1 MGSYIIG
8 GPHGWWMT
16 MMMMIG
22 CKLLRHQRKRRDG
35 LGRAQCGRAQRD
47 RRQRKPAMAMAERT
61 EGDDGG
67 GGGNSA
73 METTEDSGSCIT
85 GVSTHDGQYTQ
96 YNIFGNSFE
105 VSAKY
110 VPPIRP
116 IGRGAYGIVWCVFI
130 LFPSALRY
138 LLLLLFSVV
147 LLLLLLF
154 CSFVFSLAAVCCFR
168 CRWSGLLDRGDMSRT
183 RTRCYGASI
192 VCVQTFC
199 ELEQLDEDWTS
210 RLCFKGCYLLCCC
223 WCTSGSG

>member
-1 MGSYIIG
+1 
-8 GPHGWWMT
+8 
-16 MMMMIG
+16 MMVLG

-47 RRQRKPAMAMAERT
+47 RRQRNAAMAMAERT

-67 GGGNSA
+67 GGGGGGSSA
-73 METTEDSGSCIT
+73 METTEDSGSCIS

-130 LFPSALRY
+130 LFPSALPCLRC

-147 LLLLLLF
+147 VIVVVLFLCFFFFFGRCLLF
-154 CSFVFSLAAVCCFR
+154 
-168 CRWSGLLDRGDMSRT
+168 
-183 RTRCYGASI
+183 
-192 VCVQTFC
+192 
-199 ELEQLDEDWTS
+199 
-210 RLCFKGCYLLCCC
+210 
-223 WCTSGSG
+223 

>member
-1 MGSYIIG
+1 
-8 GPHGWWMT
+8 

-35 LGRAQCGRAQRD
+35 LGRAQCGCAQRD
-47 RRQRKPAMAMAERT
+47 RRQRKAAMAMAERT

-67 GGGNSA
+67 GGGNSV
-73 METTEDSGSCIT
+73 METTEESGSCIS

-130 LFPSALRY
+130 LFPSALPCLRC

-147 LLLLLLF
+147 VVVVVLFLCFLGGGLLF
-154 CSFVFSLAAVCCFR
+154 
-168 CRWSGLLDRGDMSRT
+168 
-183 RTRCYGASI
+183 
-192 VCVQTFC
+192 
-199 ELEQLDEDWTS
+199 
-210 RLCFKGCYLLCCC
+210 
-223 WCTSGSG
+223 